1 MNPSRPLKRE
11 MVEELQREQPSALVE
26 LVMRRQEALEE
37 MRQEVGRL
45 QRRVSELEE
54 QNRPPS
60 APFRRAERERVK
72 EPRKPGRKPGHP
84 GACRAMPDHI
94 DEEIEVGLRGLSPM
108 RRSAGRDRAL
118 SPIP

>member
-11 MVEELQREQPSALVE
+11 MLEELQREQPSALIE
-26 LVMRRQEALEE
+26 LVMRMQEALEE

-72 EPRKPGRKPGHP
+72 EPGKPGRKPGHLEP
-84 GACRAMPDHI
+84 
-94 DEEIEVGLRGLSPM
+94 
-108 RRSAGRDRAL
+108 AGRYLITLMKRSRWGFGPVRIAGG
-118 SPIP
+118 PWRMWRP